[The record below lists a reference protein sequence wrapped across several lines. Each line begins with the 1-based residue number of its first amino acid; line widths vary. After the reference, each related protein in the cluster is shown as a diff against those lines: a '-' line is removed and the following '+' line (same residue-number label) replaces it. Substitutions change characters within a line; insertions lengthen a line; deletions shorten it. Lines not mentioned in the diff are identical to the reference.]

1 MRLFG
6 ARRAPH
12 AANEAGHHG
21 MLRTEGGAL
30 TAIASTVALLFSSYS
45 VYETSVRRPDLRLFV
60 PPTIQYASPYQNS
73 NLEVF
78 VVPVTV
84 ANVGAR
90 SGAVLALDLEVAN
103 PRTGEKKLFYAAEF
117 GRWTM
122 TNAEAGNFEHF
133 APLAIAGKASV
144 TSSIIFYSRLEEK
157 VMQIA
162 DGKKGEYR
170 FRLSASV
177 AEPEDL
183 GPIDRLWAGPPAPV
197 SFVMIM
203 PEVDHRIF
211 QNGTLMLYN
220 ADWKPSGG
228 EATPVE
234 PSSGG

>member
-6 ARRAPH
+6 ARRAAH
-12 AANEAGHHG
+12 VAGEAGHHG
-21 MLRTEGGAL
+21 MIRSEGGVL
-30 TAIASTVALLFSSYS
+30 TAVASAVALLFSSYS

-60 PPTIQYASPYQNS
+60 PPTIQYADPYQND
-73 NLEVF
+73 NFEVF

-90 SGAVLALDLEVAN
+90 SGAVLALDLEVTN

-122 TNAEAGNFEHF
+122 ANAQSGNFEHF
-133 APLAIAGKASV
+133 APLAIPGKASV
-144 TSSIIFYSRLEEK
+144 TSSIIFYSRLDEK

-162 DGKKGEYR
+162 DGKKGEYQ
-170 FRLSASV
+170 FKLSAAV

-183 GPIDRLWAGPPAPV
+183 GPIDKLWAGPPDPLP
-197 SFVMIM
+197 FTMIM
-203 PEVDHRIF
+203 PEVDHRYF
-211 QNGTLMLYN
+211 EVGTLMLYN

-228 EATPVE
+228 EAPA
-234 PSSGG
+234 PQP